1 MGAFSVEYDATAAQD
16 FEGLSP
22 KVAEHIVQRLLELQE
37 SVKPRG
43 DTIKVLQG
51 FKIPTLRF
59 RVGDYRAVFRVFEQ
73 RVFVLRVVH
82 RSRLDRSL
90 KKLR

>member
-1 MGAFSVEYDATAAQD
+1 MGVFSVEYDAQAAQD
-16 FEGLSP
+16 LQGLSAE
-22 KVAEHIVQRLLELQE
+22 VAEHILERLLDLQE

-51 FKIPTLRF
+51 FKVPTLRF

-82 RSRLDRSL
+82 RSQLDRSL